1 MLDEPVDRSVPEPDE
16 RVRAPLLEIIPSD
29 LGQSSRGGVAKG
41 CHARKAGFTGRTRE
55 RASPNNSND
64 RPDRQREIV
73 HASHRDKRVSGPRRR
88 VVTGCLRYS
97 ILPVTRV

>member
-1 MLDEPVDRSVPEPDE
+1 MAFGPGARPTSPGPAAGNNSFRSRAE
-16 RVRAPLLEIIPSD
+16 RP
-29 LGQSSRGGVAKG
+29 RGGVAKG
-41 CHARKAGFTGRTRE
+41 CHARKAGFSGRTRE